1 MSQEELVVYK
11 RMPVWQHDTVP
22 GGFLKRHNTKEGTWA
37 QLKILR
43 GSLQFALMDE
53 NGNITAEATYDTEHQ
68 PPRIEPQAWHQIVS
82 MSPDIQCQL
91 DFLCRP
97 ADYFTKKYDLTA
109 AHSEVVE
116 AAERVPVGR
125 ALDIGCGGGRN
136 ALYLA
141 RRGFAVDAWDW
152 NGGSLANLQH
162 IADAEGL
169 KDVYLAEVDLNQ
181 VESLEFDGPYHPVH
195 RGADVPAS
203 GRHRAADD
211 PHAAGDRSR
220 RLQPDRQ
227 RHGQR

>member
-109 AHSEVVE
+109 THSEVVE
-116 AAERVPVGR
+116 AAEQVPVGR
-125 ALDIGCGGGRN
+125 ALN
-136 ALYLA
+136 
-141 RRGFAVDAWDW
+141 
-152 NGGSLANLQH
+152 QQ
-162 IADAEGL
+162 L
-169 KDVYLAEVDLNQ
+169 KDTA
-181 VESLEFDGPYHPVH
+181 
-195 RGADVPAS
+195 
-203 GRHRAADD
+203 
-211 PHAAGDRSR
+211 
-220 RLQPDRQ
+220 RLQALLCAVLL
-227 RHGQR
+227 GCLLV

>member
-53 NGNITAEATYDTEHQ
+53 HGNVTAEATYDTEHQ

-97 ADYFTKKYDLTA
+97 ADYFTL
-109 AHSEVVE
+109 
-116 AAERVPVGR
+116 
-125 ALDIGCGGGRN
+125 
-136 ALYLA
+136 
-141 RRGFAVDAWDW
+141 
-152 NGGSLANLQH
+152 
-162 IADAEGL
+162 
-169 KDVYLAEVDLNQ
+169 
-181 VESLEFDGPYHPVH
+181 
-195 RGADVPAS
+195 
-203 GRHRAADD
+203 
-211 PHAAGDRSR
+211 
-220 RLQPDRQ
+220 
-227 RHGQR
+227 